1 MAGAALGASVRIGPP
16 WAIVG
21 GSEAVGAWG
30 WRPPSA
36 DLAGRQWA
44 TFLGAACS
52 FTPFPTKLFGSVRLG
67 FGGSTVIFR
76 KPLIVFSFLTFKG
89 KLERISSV
97 GSSVSK
103 RRIYPSKK
111 LVANLRL
118 TTRGKWCDCF
128 C

>member
-21 GSEAVGAWG
+21 VSGAVGAWG

-52 FTPFPTKLFGSVRLG
+52 FTPPFPTRLFGSVRLC

-76 KPLIVFSFLTFKG
+76 KPLIVFDFLNAKG
-89 KLERISSV
+89 KFARIGSV

-103 RRIYPSKK
+103 RRLYPNKK
-111 LVANLRL
+111 TLANL
-118 TTRGKWCDCF
+118 
-128 C
+128 